1 MAKQNFSVASQR
13 TTIARTLADL
23 ANPLVKSGMNTTN
36 VAKLPAETKDLA
48 LARTLLNATGA
59 ISDATAP
66 GQRTLVQATAL
77 NRTTLPT
84 LNRHRPDQPLARRCR
99 NPGRLRRLR
108 PLTHMVFASDDS
120 QFATSAHRRPAARAF
135 GRSVS
140 APRGHSRVVE
150 FSTRHQER
158 VTPSTRTIVRSIW
171 LKKSPKARRCAAAWR
186 DRGFRHFWAHAVDA
200 RASDS
205 ESYGAG

>member
-1 MAKQNFSVASQR
+1 MIGRRETLRLAPKSFVFGLFEATFDQNNLSH
-13 TTIARTLADL
+13 ADF
-23 ANPLVKSGMNTTN
+23 
-36 VAKLPAETKDLA
+36 
-48 LARTLLNATGA
+48 ATRGD
-59 ISDATAP
+59 SDAF
-66 GQRTLVQATAL
+66 
-77 NRTTLPT
+77 
-84 LNRHRPDQPLARRCR
+84 ARSS
-99 NPGRLRRLR
+99 
-108 PLTHMVFASDDS
+108 HMVYAFDGS
-120 QFATSAHRRPAARAF
+120 QPAASAHRRTAARAF

>member
-23 ANPLVKSGMNTTN
+23 ANPLVNSGMNTTN
-36 VAKLPAETKDLA
+36 VAKLLAEPPF
-48 LARTLLNATGA
+48 NATGA

-84 LNRHRPDQPLARRCR
+84 LNRHRPDQPFARRFR
-99 NPGRLRRLR
+99 NPRRLRRLR
-108 PLTHMVFASDDS
+108 PLVHTWSMYAFDDS
-120 QFATSAHRRPAARAF
+120 QSATSAHRRTAARAF

-140 APRGHSRVVE
+140 APRGHSRVAK

-158 VTPSTRTIVRSIW
+158 VTPSTRTIMRSIW
-171 LKKSPKARRCAAAWR
+171 LEKSSKARRCAAAWR

-205 ESYGAG
+205 GGYGAG